1 MDGHHGKDACQILS
15 DGNWLAGVS
24 RRGEEGWGVD
34 RKPGSKM
41 VQVQEQS
48 LWRGRKAQAKLPL
61 SHWSSGISLDNC
73 QHLVAN

>member
-48 LWRGRKAQAKLPL
+48 LLEGPEGTSKVALVPL
-61 SHWSSGISLDNC
+61 VIWDKPR
-73 QHLVAN
+73 